1 MSTSI
6 ENKDLLTVVKDLQK
20 RISDM
25 ERQQQSMTGEII
37 ANSGNIAGVLTVG
50 GDTSVIIDGPNGRIT
65 VKNGSLSSIIIGNI

>member
-6 ENKDLLTVVKDLQK
+6 QEQDLMSVIKDLQK